1 MTDQDIMTEPDMC
14 VAEKICGEALHGKA
28 CCIVSAIGS
37 LSCVVINGVRNYL
50 M

>member
-28 CCIVSAIGS
+28 YM
-37 LSCVVINGVRNYL
+37 R
-50 M
+50 